1 MLQLEY
7 PCLQCKGFT
16 GLHAAL
22 VGVLGSL
29 ISALGAV
36 YMLTLWTTISVQAQP
51 PNVRYEAELRA
62 DDDIPPAMY
71 KHRRE
76 RLRQAF
82 SNRSLILVFAAD
94 VRNRQNSVN
103 YEYRQ
108 NSDMLYLTGFPE
120 AHSVLFLIPNGIS
133 IGNEI
138 VHDVLLVQP
147 RNPAEELWTGVT
159 FGAERAE
166 QLLGIKTLHFDH
178 WQTILGEA
186 LRKTDTVVLM
196 GLPTPSVQIPVSHDA
211 LSIDSIVRQRLTA
224 LKPNVVVRWQR
235 KQITRQREIK
245 DSAELRLLKK
255 AIDITV
261 EGHLATIKA
270 VRAGMGEYEAEALV
284 EGTFKRL
291 GAEDV
296 GYPSIVGSGGNA
308 CVLHYTKNRRRMQH
322 GELVLMD
329 CGAEYHGYSADITR
343 TVPVSGKFSAEQRTL
358 YNLVLEAQNA
368 AIRECTPGADWR
380 YPHSKIVE
388 VLRRGLKTLGI
399 IANNDEQPE
408 QYKWYFPH
416 GSSHCLGLDV
426 HDSQTNT
433 TLQPNMVI
441 TVEPGVYIPAGSPC
455 DKRWWNIGIRIEDDI
470 LITNGEP
477 IILSERLPRTVET
490 IEALMQQAAPN
501 HKQQSSVQPS
511 TQRKR

>member
-1 MLQLEY
+1 M
-7 PCLQCKGFT
+7 
-16 GLHAAL
+16 
-22 VGVLGSL
+22 LGSPL
-29 ISALGAV
+29 VAFGMAQMLMIYHIS
-36 YMLTLWTTISVQAQP
+36 SVQAQP
-51 PNVRYEAELRA
+51 PNIRYEAELRA
-62 DDDIPPAMY
+62 ADDVPPALY
-71 KHRRE
+71 KLRRE
-76 RLRQAF
+76 RLRNAF
-82 SNRSLILVFAAD
+82 SSRSLLLVFAAD
-94 VRNRQNSVN
+94 VRNRQNSVD

-120 AHSVLFLIPNGIS
+120 AQSVLALTPRGIR
-133 IGNEI
+133 IGNEL
-138 VHDVLLVQP
+138 VQDVLLVQS
-147 RNPAEELWTGVT
+147 RNPAQELWTGAT

-166 QLLGIKTLHFDH
+166 RLLGIKTLHFDQ
-178 WQTILGEA
+178 WQILLGDA
-186 LRKTDTVVLM
+186 LRETDTVVIM
-196 GLPTPSVQIPVSHDA
+196 GLPTPSVQVPVSRHT

-235 KQITRQREIK
+235 KWITQQREIK

-255 AIDITV
+255 AIDISV

-270 VRAGMGEYEAEALV
+270 VRAGMDEYEAEALM

-296 GYPSIVGSGGNA
+296 GYPSIIGSGGNA
-308 CVLHYTKNRRRMQH
+308 CVLHYTKNRRPMQQ

-343 TVPVSGKFSAEQRTL
+343 TVPVSGRFSAEQRTL

-368 AIRECTPGADWR
+368 AIRECKAGADWR

-388 VLRRGLKTLGI
+388 VIRRGLKTLGI

-416 GSSHCLGLDV
+416 GSSHCIGLDV

-455 DKRWWNIGIRIEDDI
+455 DKRWWNIGIRIEDDV

-477 IILSERLPRTVET
+477 VILSERLPRTAEAIET
-490 IEALMQQAAPN
+490 LMRQATA
-501 HKQQSSVQPS
+501 KREQQSSVPPS